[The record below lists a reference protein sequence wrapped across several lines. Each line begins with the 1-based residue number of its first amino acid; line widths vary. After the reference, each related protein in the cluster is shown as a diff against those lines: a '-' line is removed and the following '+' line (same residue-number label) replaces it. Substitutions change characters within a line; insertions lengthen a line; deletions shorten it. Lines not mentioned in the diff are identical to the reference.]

1 MNQPN
6 YLIIDLKTGFYDG
19 AYTDL
24 TTAIEVYKRKKES
37 DPQAG
42 WMLVEEV
49 MRTDNIKTLPE
60 HTFYPNHLSQKADI
74 IEYIKSQLESD
85 DSDHDA
91 DAENIYSY
99 FVSRGFDAILYD
111 ALGAIELRDRLD
123 EIGNQDIP
131 EWKDNGPINSFDM
144 LAAELPYDEVESV

>member
-1 MNQPN
+1 M
-6 YLIIDLKTGFYDG
+6 
-19 AYTDL
+19 A
-24 TTAIEVYKRKKES
+24 
-37 DPQAG
+37 
-42 WMLVEEV
+42 
-49 MRTDNIKTLPE
+49 
-60 HTFYPNHLSQKADI
+60 QKADI